1 MPVFDPFS
9 RPLYVMAKPAGALCN
24 LRCDYCYY
32 LEKAHMYADNS
43 RHIMTDE
50 LLERFIEQYLSSQTM
65 NEVLVVWWNCSD
77 NMPAAAWWT
86 TAYRPTAQCSPMSGA
101 DFLPSNIGWWE
112 FRLMGRRNFTMSIA
126 APRAEAR
133 RGAK

>member
-65 NEVLVVWWNCSD
+65 NEVLFCWHD
-77 NMPAAAWWT
+77 AHAPA
-86 TAYRPTAQCSPMSGA
+86 
-101 DFLPSNIGWWE
+101 FVL
-112 FRLMGRRNFTMSIA
+112 
-126 APRAEAR
+126 
-133 RGAK
+133 